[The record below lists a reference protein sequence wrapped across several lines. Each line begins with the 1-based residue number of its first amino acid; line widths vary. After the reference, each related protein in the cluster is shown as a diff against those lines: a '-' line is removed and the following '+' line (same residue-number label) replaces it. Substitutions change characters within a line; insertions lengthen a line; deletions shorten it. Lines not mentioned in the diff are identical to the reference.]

1 MLKDERDRFEEKV
14 QVLRTENETLKD
26 EIQVMK
32 VDSSKEI
39 ALKDQKHEFL
49 QNKYSDLQVSSK
61 VRISDLEK
69 QFDALR

>member
-49 QNKYSDLQVSSK
+49 QNKYSDLQV
-61 VRISDLEK
+61 
-69 QFDALR
+69 